1 MVGESLERFAPE
13 AARGELVHSTDDH
26 DDLLDATRRD
36 VSTSGRAGVTECCRL
51 RPIPSALRNGRAHN
65 RFQSVFL
72 IAAASD
78 PNWFYSTVAQSTAAI
93 VGLAGGFLA
102 ARLVSHR
109 ADIASER
116 APIRTSF
123 LRLAQQIAS
132 WNQIASQFSASLMA
146 VIGQAEE
153 QQKRGALGQESVS
166 LTNVSSLRPGGKSM
180 SPGNPPINE
189 RQLDLLKDAHEMAE
203 RFKES
208 IAKVNDAKS
217 LSQLFKA
224 GEVAIPEEFDTG
236 SVWPMTR
243 ADWWA
248 ELEDESSS
256 AGVIWSQLSGQVKG
270 LAREREALSS
280 RLIPRSML
288 LLLVALSALLVVG
301 AVVPM
306 GYLEARGGS
315 SKIYLLSAFAVFS
328 LAVVGVLGY
337 EMISIRRAAELDRE
351 TF

>member
-1 MVGESLERFAPE
+1 MLARPGSTPTRGEFSPSSRALDEESPRAAVLGRPAEARRGALLMVGESLERFAPE

-166 LTNVSSLRPGGKSM
+166 LTNVSS
-180 SPGNPPINE
+180 
-189 RQLDLLKDAHEMAE
+189 
-203 RFKES
+203 
-208 IAKVNDAKS
+208 
-217 LSQLFKA
+217 
-224 GEVAIPEEFDTG
+224 
-236 SVWPMTR
+236 
-243 ADWWA
+243 
-248 ELEDESSS
+248 
-256 AGVIWSQLSGQVKG
+256 
-270 LAREREALSS
+270 
-280 RLIPRSML
+280 
-288 LLLVALSALLVVG
+288 
-301 AVVPM
+301 
-306 GYLEARGGS
+306 
-315 SKIYLLSAFAVFS
+315 
-328 LAVVGVLGY
+328 
-337 EMISIRRAAELDRE
+337 
-351 TF
+351 